1 MPNQRKSRA
10 ARKAAAPAPPTEAR
24 LRAERNRRLL
34 IAAAVIAGLAA
45 VGVVLA
51 FTLGSGG
58 GGSSGSA
65 SLPLGSTTS
74 LGSLQAPG
82 AAGPIGPE
90 GVPVPN
96 APTLAPP
103 ASPGLGQS
111 VDGIQCQTT
120 EQVIFHIHAHL
131 TVFVAGAQRR
141 IPYGVGI
148 APPRQ
153 VQSTPSGP
161 FVVSG
166 ACFSWLHTHA
176 YDGIVHIESPVR
188 RTYTLGNFFDIWKQP
203 LTRERVGPAR
213 GKVTAFFNGRLYT
226 GNPRSIPLLA
236 HAQIQLDVGSP
247 LVAQQTIQS
256 WNGL

>member
-1 MPNQRKSRA
+1 LTIVA
-10 ARKAAAPAPPTEAR
+10 AGVAA
-24 LRAERNRRLL
+24 L
-34 IAAAVIAGLAA
+34 AG

-51 FTLGSGG
+51 LTLGTGG
-58 GGSSGSA
+58 GPSSA

-74 LGSLQAPG
+74 LGGLRAPG
-82 AAGPIGPE
+82 APGPIGPE

-103 ASPGLGQS
+103 ASPALGGM

-120 EQVIFHIHAHL
+120 EQVLFHIHAHL
-131 TVFVAGAQRR
+131 SVFVAGAQRQ
-141 IPYGVGI
+141 IPYGIGI
-148 APPRQ
+148 APPRE
-153 VQSTPSGP
+153 VQQTPNGP

-176 YDGIVHIESPVR
+176 NDGIVHIESPVR

-213 GKVTAFFNGRLYT
+213 GRVTAFFNGRLYT

-236 HAQIQLDVGSP
+236 HAQIQLDVGRP
-247 LVAQQTIQS
+247 LVGQQTIQS
-256 WNGL
+256 WHGL